1 MAKVK
6 SIYTLFADDN
16 ILGGAKLRHI
26 RAGLTAS
33 GYIEPYSRLDATSLA
48 KILHCAGAIDGNFHD
63 AMIFGNDRK
72 LEATINK
79 PSDLATTYLAKLI
92 QTPAELAKV
101 HVIAITKDAN
111 AILTVLFTDGTYKT
125 FPKYS
130 IQPAND
136 LENRPAAIFTRGT
149 LERFASIL
157 KPSARYET
165 A

>member
-6 SIYTLFADDN
+6 SIYTLFADDH

-48 KILHCAGAIDGNFHD
+48 KILHCAGAIDGNFND
-63 AMIFGNDRK
+63 AMIFGNDQNLK
-72 LEATINK
+72 ASINK

-92 QTPAELAKV
+92 QTHAELAKV
-101 HVIAITKDAN
+101 EVIAITKDAN
-111 AILTVLFTDGTYKT
+111 AILTVLYTDGTYKN

-136 LENRPAAIFTRGT
+136 LENRRATIFTRGT

-157 KPSARYET
+157 KSAKYET
-165 A
+165 V

>member
-48 KILHCAGAIDGNFHD
+48 KILHCAGAIDGNFNH
-63 AMIFGNDRK
+63 AMIFGNDQNLK
-72 LEATINK
+72 ASINK

-101 HVIAITKDAN
+101 QVIAITKDVN
-111 AILTVLFTDGTYKT
+111 AILTVLYTDGTYKT
-125 FPKYS
+125 FPGH
-130 IQPAND
+130 IFLPAND
-136 LENRPAAIFTRGT
+136 LENRRATIFTRGT

-157 KPSARYET
+157 KSAKYQT
-165 A
+165 V